1 MTGTLEH
8 TLDVSEAT
16 FDLIVSR
23 IIDMD
28 DDTSGG
34 YAQVTFTTF
43 GQSAH
48 CGMFALAIEPDDT
61 DTLIRFLTDEC
72 GETAWD
78 AHMDAERF
86 TELWNQG
93 RYSQAAHLFDTVCHV
108 TLAATIP
115 LASRPGEALR

>member
-1 MTGTLEH
+1 MTSTLEH
-8 TLDVSEAT
+8 TGIVSEPT
-16 FDLIVSR
+16 FDRIVSH
-23 IIDMD
+23 IIGMD
-28 DDTSGG
+28 DDTTGG

-43 GQSAH
+43 GQSAR
-48 CGMFALAIEPDDT
+48 CGMFALAVEPDDT
-61 DTLIRFLTDEC
+61 DTLIRFLTDQC

-78 AHMDAERF
+78 AHLDAEQF

-115 LASRPGEALR
+115 LTTHPGEALR